1 MLSSSSSEPERRN
14 NLTSTIKI
22 ATRVLLISTLA
33 LAAFCLL
40 TVPIHPVHA
49 SSGGSLSLG
58 TVTGNTFMVACGGGQ
73 WLSGMTC
80 YSATITGCANVDNIN
95 FIYGYLP
102 PSGAPPQG
110 VITYFD
116 GGDGTSAVTAEPL
129 KDMLSYY
136 AGQNYGVVEIAWG
149 TAWEHTTNANI
160 QNAACRPAT
169 FLNYV
174 YNNIYLPITTGNNGN
189 PNAGMCA
196 QGFSAGSTAI
206 TYSLAYYGAL
216 NQLDAVELISG
227 PVLSDIEQGCEVPQ
241 IGSIDICDTG
251 CQLGTDKP
259 WKLSPSYVTAD
270 ANYVKAWTNDNSCQN
285 TYPNSTTTASNQNW
299 LNQSIVDQTPG
310 QGQGAVPTF
319 SYPSTAMS
327 GWLCTPH
334 LGNLGS
340 DCPNPNDYL
349 HCPNNSSPQGQIFY
363 SQVTTGSVPLNIY
376 SVDGCINPEGAPQ
389 GTVAALVETING
401 VPQPL
406 GGQIAIEQDM
416 AGGQYLPAR
425 CFHRPH

>member
-241 IGSIDICDTG
+241 IGSIDICEYGMPTG
-251 CQLGTDKP
+251 HRQALEALPVLRDRRRQLCQG
-259 WKLSPSYVTAD
+259 
-270 ANYVKAWTNDNSCQN
+270 
-285 TYPNSTTTASNQNW
+285 
-299 LNQSIVDQTPG
+299 VDQRQQLPEHLPELNHYRFEPELAQPEHRRPNARPG
-310 QGQGAVPTF
+310 
-319 SYPSTAMS
+319 
-327 GWLCTPH
+327 
-334 LGNLGS
+334 
-340 DCPNPNDYL
+340 
-349 HCPNNSSPQGQIFY
+349 
-363 SQVTTGSVPLNIY
+363 TGSGSHLQLPKHR
-376 SVDGCINPEGAPQ
+376 DER
-389 GTVAALVETING
+389 VALHPASGKSGFGL
-401 VPQPL
+401 PQPQRL
-406 GGQIAIEQDM
+406 LALPKQLEP
-416 AGGQYLPAR
+416 AGTNLLQPGHNRKRTLEHLLR
-425 CFHRPH
+425 RRMH